1 MIVNRMIDCLVGR
14 VVASATVRQGVSGSI
29 PGSGEVLLGFF
40 HGNTESGNV
49 PGTDRAQSQMGP
61 SSVSARPGVTD
72 YLAELP
78 KLRHKGQKRKYYR
91 LKSNLVT
98 RQGTSNPDYRGRVF
112 KYSRA
117 LAIAGGIGGGVGRW
131 SPWKF

>member
-1 MIVNRMIDCLVGR
+1 MRSCDRSSNRKPTYECVIEPYFYTDFYLRMIDCLVGR

-78 KLRHKGQKRKYYR
+78 KLRHKGQK
-91 LKSNLVT
+91 
-98 RQGTSNPDYRGRVF
+98 
-112 KYSRA
+112 
-117 LAIAGGIGGGVGRW
+117 
-131 SPWKF
+131 